1 MKKIL
6 QLLLCGILTVVL
18 SAPARAQIYVV
29 DDNFADSVSVYNIT
43 LSKDGKYEQLAQEAF
58 KLPMGETVTVERL
71 LKGQTAYGLIKVNG
85 KEYGISSGYLLF
97 SDDNSEGTED
107 IFGNTRERTNHS
119 WTGKFF
125 ATFTPYAIIAIL
137 FLVAMAFMFIGMK
150 IGTMRRYALFVV
162 PGCILLASIL
172 EIWAYWVL
180 GNDAFWWC
188 DKDKY
193 GFFGSLLRAIPF
205 MLFVAFQLF
214 SFKFYQQLLLGKDSE
229 TKLSIKPM
237 AISIVICIPAPVAL
251 AVILSLCDIRGTFVD
266 ILTVIVFLASLII
279 GILIS
284 MKKNVSLLGKTA
296 GLAFTIF
303 GIVYIIGSLVAVWG
317 LVVVIFRL
325 IIQILIICAAIVGVC
340 FAMDKGGAGSSSSS
354 SSGAAP
360 VSTMW
365 IDDDGGR
372 HNSQFAAEEAN
383 KRIAERKANQ

>member
-1 MKKIL
+1 MKKLL
-6 QLLLCGILTVVL
+6 QLLLCGILSVVL
-18 SAPARAQIYVV
+18 SAPAWAQKYVV
-29 DDNFADSVSVYNIT
+29 DDNFADSASVCNIT
-43 LSKDGKYEQLAQEAF
+43 LSKDGKYEMLGQEAF
-58 KLPMGETVTVERL
+58 KLPMGDAVTVERL
-71 LKGQTAYGLIKVNG
+71 LKGQTSDGLIKVNG

-97 SDDNSEGTED
+97 SDENPEGTED
-107 IFGNTRERTNHS
+107 IFGNTRERNNHS
-119 WTGKFF
+119 WSGKFF

-137 FLVAMAFMFIGMK
+137 FIVAMAFMFLGMK
-150 IGTMRRYALFVV
+150 IESMRRYALFVV
-162 PGCILLASIL
+162 PGLILLASLL

-193 GFFGSLLRAIPF
+193 GFFGSLFRAIPF
-205 MLFVAFQLF
+205 MLFVAFQLY
-214 SFKFYQQLLLGKDSE
+214 SFKLYQQLLLGKDSK

-237 AISIVICIPAPVAL
+237 AISIAICIPVPVAF
-251 AVILSLCDIRGTFVD
+251 AVILAILGVRGTFVD
-266 ILTVIVFLASLII
+266 ILTVVVFLASFAI
-279 GILIS
+279 GVMIS

-340 FAMDKGGAGSSSSS
+340 FAMDKGGADSSSSS
-354 SSGAAP
+354 SSGPAP
-360 VSTMW
+360 GSTLW
-365 IDDDGGR
+365 IDEDGGR
-372 HNSQFAAEEAN
+372 HRSQSAAEEVN